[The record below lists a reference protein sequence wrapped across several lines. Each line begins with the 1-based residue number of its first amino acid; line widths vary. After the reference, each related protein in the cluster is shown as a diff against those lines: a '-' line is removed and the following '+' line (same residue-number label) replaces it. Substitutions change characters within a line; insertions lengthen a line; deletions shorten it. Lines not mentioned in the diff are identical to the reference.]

1 VSRTSIENEQ
11 RLGGFAVTGV
21 EKIELAMPVNRIS
34 FPVEATL
41 GAHDPVLTH
50 ILIVRS
56 GAEKDIE
63 FGSVLRR
70 YSAGGRR
77 SGEPSTAGITRKPDM
92 RCSIDV
98 GLSRESDIEVKRRII
113 DFDIPDLKKI
123 RKGLRDGGLEFGRCF
138 LLVPLDTSVTAAH
151 RSGER
156 RSGK

>member
-11 RLGGFAVTGV
+11 RLGGFGVAGV

-63 FGSVLRR
+63 FGSVFRSYR
-70 YSAGGRR
+70 AGGRR
-77 SGEPSTAGITRKPDM
+77 SGESGTAGISRKPDI
-92 RCSIDV
+92 RRSVDV
-98 GLSRESDIEVKRRII
+98 ILGRETGVELKCRRVN
-113 DFDIPDLKKI
+113 FDIPVPKKI
-123 RKGLRDGGLEFGRCF
+123 RKSLGGKDLQFGLRF
-138 LLVPLDTSVTAAH
+138 LFVSLDLSLIH
-151 RSGER
+151 I
-156 RSGK
+156 